1 MGTDNQTR
9 NARFILSFDCE
20 GKWGMADDPAM
31 ASTNQIGDDS
41 LAKAYARILGIL
53 DKHEIPATFALV
65 GAFAGKYEEYVESR
79 DQLLE
84 SKPHKEWLQIPEQSF
99 AAGVMDG
106 WFYPELVENIRSKGM
121 HEIASHSYSHLPLH
135 NSDVAEESF
144 LTELNLVRNWQARN
158 SVKLSTFIYPRNQI
172 QYQEALNDF
181 DYLGYRQ
188 CDVQNAAYANRMKI
202 LQDECNI
209 RKKCDVHSAN
219 AKPIAIPPGTFLNW
233 RHGPRRVIP
242 EQLTLKRWSNVL
254 RHAVVSG
261 GVAHLWLHPHNLVTA
276 KGQDQLFERAIS
288 MVAAL
293 SKSEQIVPVTQ
304 KNYCEERS
312 IIGGSHVD

>member
-1 MGTDNQTR
+1 MGTDNEKG

-31 ASTNQIGDDS
+31 ASKNLIGNDS
-41 LAKAYARILGIL
+41 LAKAYERIFEIL
-53 DKHEIPATFALV
+53 DKHEIPGTFALV
-65 GAFAGKYEEYVESR
+65 GLFAGQYDDYVESR
-79 DQLLE
+79 DQLLQ
-84 SKPHKEWLQIPEQSF
+84 SKPHEEWLKIPEQSF
-99 AAGVMDG
+99 AAGVIDG
-106 WFYPELVENIRSKGM
+106 WFYPGLVEIIRSKGM
-121 HEIASHSYSHLPLH
+121 HEIASHSYSHLPLN
-135 NSDVAEESF
+135 NSGVAEESF
-144 LTELNLVRNWQARN
+144 FTELNLVKQWQERNL
-158 SVKLSTFIYPRNQI
+158 VELGTFIYPRNQI
-172 QYQEALNDF
+172 QYHDALIDF

-188 CDVQNAAYANRMKI
+188 CDLQNAAYANRIKI

-209 RKKCDVHSAN
+209 RKKSDKHSAN

-254 RHAVVSG
+254 RHAVDSG

-293 SKSEQIVPVTQ
+293 SKTELIVPVTQ
-304 KNYCEERS
+304 KQYCQERS
-312 IIGGSHVD
+312 IFGGPNVD

>member
-1 MGTDNQTR
+1 MGTDNEKG

-31 ASTNQIGDDS
+31 ASKNLIGNDS
-41 LAKAYARILGIL
+41 LAMAYERIFEIL
-53 DKHEIPATFALV
+53 DKHEIPGTFALV
-65 GAFAGKYEEYVESR
+65 GLFAGQYEDYVESR
-79 DQLLE
+79 DQLLQ
-84 SKPHKEWLQIPEQSF
+84 SKPHEEWLKIPEQSF

-106 WFYPELVENIRSKGM
+106 WFYPGLVENIRSKGM
-121 HEIASHSYSHLPLH
+121 HEIASHSYSHLPLN
-135 NSDVAEESF
+135 NSGVAEESF
-144 LTELNLVRNWQARN
+144 FTELNLVKQWQERNL
-158 SVKLSTFIYPRNQI
+158 VELGTFIYPRNQI
-172 QYQEALNDF
+172 QYHDALIDF

-188 CDVQNAAYANRMKI
+188 CDLQNAAYANRIKI

-209 RKKCDVHSAN
+209 RKKSDKHSAN
-219 AKPIAIPPGTFLNW
+219 AKPIAIPPGIFLNW

-254 RHAVVSG
+254 RHAVDSG

-293 SKSEQIVPVTQ
+293 SKTELIVPVTQ
-304 KNYCEERS
+304 KQYCQERS
-312 IIGGSHVD
+312 IFGGPNVG

>member
-1 MGTDNQTR
+1 MGTDDQTR

-31 ASTNQIGDDS
+31 ASNHPIGDDS
-41 LAKAYARILGIL
+41 LAKAYERIFEIL
-53 DKHEIPATFALV
+53 DKYEIPGTFALV
-65 GAFAGKYEEYVESR
+65 GLFAGRYEDYVESR
-79 DQLLE
+79 DQLLQ

-99 AAGVMDG
+99 AAGVTDG
-106 WFYPELVENIRSKGM
+106 WFYPKLVENIRSKGM
-121 HEIASHSYSHLPLH
+121 HEIASHSYSHLPLN
-135 NSDVAEESF
+135 NSDVAEESL
-144 LTELNLVRNWQARN
+144 LTELNLVRQWQERN
-158 SVKLSTFIYPRNQI
+158 SVELSTFIFPRNQI

-188 CDVQNAAYANRMKI
+188 CDLQNAAYANRIKI

-209 RKKCDVHSAN
+209 RKKSDVHSAN
-219 AKPIAIPPGTFLNW
+219 AEPIAIPPGTFLNW
-233 RHGPRRVIP
+233 RQGPRRVIP

-288 MVAAL
+288 MVAAM
-293 SKSEQIVPVTQ
+293 SKTELIVPVTQ
-304 KNYCEERS
+304 KQYCQERS
-312 IIGGSHVD
+312 IFGGTNVD

>member
-1 MGTDNQTR
+1 MASDVQTR

-31 ASTNQIGDDS
+31 ATNNPIGDDS
-41 LAKAYARILGIL
+41 LVKAYARIFEIL
-53 DKHEIPATFALV
+53 DKYEIPATFALV
-65 GAFAGKYEEYVESR
+65 GLFAGKYEEYLESR

-84 SKPHKEWLQIPEQSF
+84 SKPHKNWLQIPEQSF

-106 WFYPELVENIRSKGM
+106 WFYPELAENIRSKGM
-121 HEIASHSYSHLPLH
+121 HEIASHSYSHLPLN

-144 LTELNLVRNWQARN
+144 LTELNLVRQWQERN
-158 SVKLSTFIYPRNQI
+158 SVELSTFIFPRNQI
-172 QYQEALNDF
+172 QYQKALNEF

-188 CDVQNAAYANRMKI
+188 CDLQNAAYANRIKI

-209 RKKCDVHSAN
+209 RKKSDAHSVLAE
-219 AKPIAIPPGTFLNW
+219 PIAIPSGTFLNW

-254 RHAVVSG
+254 RHAVASG

-276 KGQDQLFERAIS
+276 KGQDHLFEQAVS
-288 MVAAL
+288 MVATMHQ
-293 SKSEQIVPVTQ
+293 SEQIVPVTQ
-304 KNYCEERS
+304 KQYCEEVSVNGASDAR
-312 IIGGSHVD
+312 